1 MSEKDMI
8 NLKEQLDNEMYSK
21 ITFSQKEKQRV
32 WEALNSSG
40 KGMKGSLLQKIIIN
54 VGAAVVFAG
63 MGTFVFHEVMTSQ
76 ESSVEQ
82 ATDVPGK
89 NLNKDL
95 PQKTTTASEDTVN
108 DKAWEDRTITEGL
121 GPYDAKTV
129 KEFIAQHAELYSAP
143 LPEQYADDPEHYHW
157 IEATVLLGGLELNYK
172 VEGAVIE
179 KDFHN
184 LNKLTSIVVEEHKK
198 RYEHLNLK
206 NENPFDYK
214 DQFKAPSERMKQAH
228 AYIAGLLNDLNIAIN
243 KEGKGANNGYSYML
257 DGNKTN
263 ELESFIRN
271 D

>member
-1 MSEKDMI
+1 MSEK
-8 NLKEQLDNEMYSK
+8 NLKEQLDREVYSK

-32 WEALNSSG
+32 WEVLNSSS
-40 KGMKGSLLQKIIIN
+40 KRKRGSLLQKIIIN

-63 MGTFVFHEVMTSQ
+63 IGTFVFHEIMTSQ

-82 ATDVPGK
+82 ATEVPEK

-95 PQKTTTASEDTVN
+95 PQKTLTASENTVD
-108 DKAWEDRTITEGL
+108 DKAWEDRTIMEGL
-121 GPYDAKTV
+121 GPNDTKTV
-129 KEFIAQHAELYSAP
+129 KEFIAQYAELYNAP

-157 IEATVLLGGLELNYK
+157 IGATVLLGGLELNYK

-184 LNKLTSIVVEEHKK
+184 LNKLASIVMEEHKK

-214 DQFKAPSERMKQAH
+214 NQFKAPSERMKQAH
-228 AYIAGLLNDLNIAIN
+228 AYIVGLLNDLNIAIN
-243 KEGKGANNGYSYML
+243 KDGAGANYGYSHML

-263 ELESFIRN
+263 ELESFIGN
-271 D
+271 E